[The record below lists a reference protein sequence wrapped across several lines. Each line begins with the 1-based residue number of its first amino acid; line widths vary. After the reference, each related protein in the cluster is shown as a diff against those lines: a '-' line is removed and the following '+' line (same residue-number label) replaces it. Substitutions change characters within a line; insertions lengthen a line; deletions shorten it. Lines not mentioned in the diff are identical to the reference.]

1 MLRCVWETHTVRNP
15 GALEIAMKFVIFT
28 TPVRLDNPNLC
39 VQKALNM
46 CLKRIENLLNIR
58 LVLKEVDPTK
68 TRIIIDKT
76 NIIFVTTG

>member
-39 VQKALNM
+39 VQKMLDIR
-46 CLKRIENLLNIR
+46 LKRIKNLLNII
-58 LVLKEVDPTK
+58 LVLKKVDPTK
-68 TRIIIDKT
+68 TRIIIDKA
-76 NIIFVTTG
+76 NIILVTTG